1 MKEILKKSLSDL
13 EISVVKKD
21 MKYFMLPKING
32 ELLLMEHISASEY
45 KDFQLGKLS
54 QEELFLKHNP
64 EYFEENIKNGKRLLN
79 YILCIRFFSGMHSIV
94 SASQFPYTNLSQGCH

>member
-1 MKEILKKSLSDL
+1 MKELLKKSLSDL

-54 QEELFLKHNP
+54 QEELFLKYNP
-64 EYFEENIKNGKRLLN
+64 EYFEENIKNGRG
-79 YILCIRFFSGMHSIV
+79 R
-94 SASQFPYTNLSQGCH
+94 

>member
-21 MKYFMLPKING
+21 MKYFMLPKI
-32 ELLLMEHISASEY
+32 ISASEY

-64 EYFEENIKNGKRLLN
+64 EYFEENIKNGRG
-79 YILCIRFFSGMHSIV
+79 R
-94 SASQFPYTNLSQGCH
+94 

>member
-64 EYFEENIKNGKRLLN
+64 EYFEENIKNGRE
-79 YILCIRFFSGMHSIV
+79 R
-94 SASQFPYTNLSQGCH
+94 